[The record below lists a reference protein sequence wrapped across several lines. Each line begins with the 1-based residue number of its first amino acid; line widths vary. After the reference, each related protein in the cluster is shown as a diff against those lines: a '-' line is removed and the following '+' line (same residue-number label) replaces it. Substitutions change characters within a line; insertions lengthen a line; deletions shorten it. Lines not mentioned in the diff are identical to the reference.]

1 MYYSNLI
8 SGGGPYEAQ
17 YKAIRA
23 YLFSLGSDVHEE
35 ERELYILFK
44 RGNVG
49 FARLYIHDNRDSK
62 GIWARI
68 KRTGSAVSN
77 ADAREEEVSTE
88 DQLESAKKHIQ
99 NAYEDSR

>member
-35 ERELYILFK
+35 EREPYIVFK
-44 RGNVG
+44 RGNND
-49 FARLYIHDNRDSK
+49 FLRLEIHNNRRSQ

-68 KRTGSAVSN
+68 KRTGSSVSN
-77 ADAREEEVSTE
+77 KNAKKEKVSTE